1 MKSSIS
7 LTEILRLLDEF
18 ASFSLANERDNSG
31 LQTGDFARPIT
42 RILLCV
48 DCTEAVVEEA
58 AEKGCELILS
68 HHPLLYH
75 PLKQVVEQYGQQRVV
90 RRLIRHNIA
99 LISTHTNL
107 DFAEQGLCLAM
118 AQKLGLQDV
127 QPVIGSE
134 EEDAGYGRWGRVE
147 PQPLKV
153 LAQNAKRAFSAT
165 TVKYAG
171 DPDTPVRTVMV
182 ASGSGLHVVL
192 HRAMQWGCDAVVT
205 ADVAYNEAL
214 EAVAGGVCVVDA
226 GHFDTEKSCC
236 EIWTQTLQSR
246 FDALQY
252 SVRLYTAHTSTDV
265 FKQV

>member
-1 MKSSIS
+1 MKSVIS
-7 LTEILRLLDEF
+7 LTETLRILDAF
-18 ASFSLANERDNSG
+18 APFALANQRDNSG
-31 LQTGDFARPIT
+31 LQTGDFARPISG
-42 RILLCV
+42 ILLCV

-58 AEKGCELILS
+58 AQKGCELIVS

-90 RRLIRHNIA
+90 RSLIRHNIA

-107 DFAEQGLCLAM
+107 DFAEQGLCLSM
-118 AQKLGLQDV
+118 AEKLGLQDV
-127 QPVIGSE
+127 QPVIGPG
-134 EEDAGYGRWGRVE
+134 EEDAGYGRWGRID
-147 PQPLKV
+147 PQPLHA
-153 LAQNAKRAFSAT
+153 LAQTAKRVFSAT

-171 DPDTPVRTVMV
+171 APETPVRTVMV

-192 HRAMQWGCDAVVT
+192 RRAMQWGCDAIVT
-205 ADVAYNEAL
+205 ADVAYNQAL
-214 EAVAGGVCVVDA
+214 DAVAGGVCVVDA

-252 SVRLYTAHTSTDV
+252 SVRLYTAQSSVDV